1 MKNELD
7 ESLMSTFTMLSSA
20 FPDGIDEHMLLPV
33 IRVLYDEMS
42 DRNIA
47 HVIGCITG
55 ADESLLL
62 NKVYAAASLDENS
75 EPVNNIKAI
84 LQNHGYEEWLQE

>member
-1 MKNELD
+1 
-7 ESLMSTFTMLSSA
+7 MLSNA

-47 HVIGCITG
+47 NVMRKLTG
-55 ADESLLL
+55 EDESLLL
-62 NKVYAAASLDENS
+62 NKVYAAASLDKNS
-75 EPVNNIKAI
+75 DPVKNIIAI
-84 LQNHGYEEWLQE
+84 LQNHGYKKWLQE